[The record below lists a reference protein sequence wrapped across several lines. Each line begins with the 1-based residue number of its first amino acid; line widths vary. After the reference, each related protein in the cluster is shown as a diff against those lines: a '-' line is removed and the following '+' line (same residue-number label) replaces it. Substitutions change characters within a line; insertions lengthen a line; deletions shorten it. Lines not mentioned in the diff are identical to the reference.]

1 MASGAGVVA
10 AIMAG
15 GRGERFWPRSQPH
28 RPKQFL
34 ALADRHTLLQAT
46 YHRLAH
52 ALGDPSRILVVTG
65 QEFVAEVRR
74 QLPGLLADNVLSEPV
89 GRDTAACVALAALEA
104 RRRWGNPVLAMVPA
118 DHAVW
123 DEGAFADALRD
134 AAGEAAPGR
143 VVLLGLRPTRPETG
157 YGYIRLA
164 RVDAQERTG
173 GRAGLP
179 VDRFVEKPT
188 RRRALTMLRS
198 GRYLWNCGVFV
209 FPVETGLAHIRTL
222 LPDLWAGVARL
233 EPHLGSPAFATVA
246 ADVYATLP
254 KVSFDRGVLERVRG
268 LRVVRADFPWDDV
281 GSWLALERLPS
292 RPRRDDG
299 NVVLGEAVTLDSR
312 GCIVDAPADGR
323 LVVLFG
329 VHDLVVVDTED
340 ALLVTHKNSAA
351 DLKTLVNHLKQI
363 GRYPA

>member
-1 MASGAGVVA
+1 
-10 AIMAG
+10 
-15 GRGERFWPRSQPH
+15 
-28 RPKQFL
+28 
-34 ALADRHTLLQAT
+34 
-46 YHRLAH
+46 
-52 ALGDPSRILVVTG
+52 
-65 QEFVAEVRR
+65 
-74 QLPGLLADNVLSEPV
+74 
-89 GRDTAACVALAALEA
+89 
-104 RRRWGNPVLAMVPA
+104 
-118 DHAVW
+118 
-123 DEGAFADALRD
+123 
-134 AAGEAAPGR
+134 
-143 VVLLGLRPTRPETG
+143 
-157 YGYIRLA
+157 
-164 RVDAQERTG
+164 
-173 GRAGLP
+173 
-179 VDRFVEKPT
+179 
-188 RRRALTMLRS
+188 
-198 GRYLWNCGVFV
+198 
-209 FPVETGLAHIRTL
+209 
-222 LPDLWAGVARL
+222 
-233 EPHLGSPAFATVA
+233 VA